1 MERQIYDER
10 NGLWYELCGGCYVP
24 CLEAPESPRVGKF
37 GRLRNTFLREHQS
50 AIYTGMLFGGKLK
63 LNALL
68 EETDRQA
75 NEMLDQ
81 LIRQYAADEQIT
93 EELKA
98 NDQMAWVQTMNN
110 IRNRAEEVVLSELIY
125 C

>member
-10 NGLWYELCGGCYVP
+10 NGLWYELCGDYYLP
-24 CLEAPESPRVGKF
+24 CLETPESPRAGKF
-37 GRLRNTFLREHQS
+37 GRIRSTFLRERQG
-50 AIYTGMLFGGKLK
+50 AIYTGMLFSGK
-63 LNALL
+63 LNAHL
-68 EETDRQA
+68 EEIDRQA
-75 NEMLDQ
+75 NEMLDR
-81 LIRQYAADEQIT
+81 LIEQYAVAEQIT

-98 NDQMAWVQTMNN
+98 NDQMAWVQTMNS

>member
-10 NGLWYELCGGCYVP
+10 NGLWYELCGDYYVP

-37 GRLRNTFLREHQS
+37 GRMRNTFLREHQS
-50 AIYTGMLFGGKLK
+50 AIYTGMLFSGK
-63 LNALL
+63 LNAHL
-68 EETDRQA
+68 EEIDRQA
-75 NEMLDQ
+75 NEMLDR
-81 LIRQYAADEQIT
+81 LVWEYAAAEQIT
-93 EELKA
+93 EALKA
-98 NDQMAWVQTMNN
+98 NDQMAWVQAMNN

>member
-10 NGLWYELCGGCYVP
+10 NGLWYELCGDYYVP

-37 GRLRNTFLREHQS
+37 GRLRNTFLREHRG
-50 AIYTGMLFGGKLK
+50 AIYTGMLFSGK
-63 LNALL
+63 LNAHL
-68 EETDRQA
+68 EEIDRQA
-75 NEMLDQ
+75 NEMLDR
-81 LIRQYAADEQIT
+81 LIEQYAAAEQIT
-93 EELKA
+93 EERKA
-98 NDQMAWVQTMNN
+98 NDQMAWVQTMNS

>member
-1 MERQIYDER
+1 
-10 NGLWYELCGGCYVP
+10 
-24 CLEAPESPRVGKF
+24 
-37 GRLRNTFLREHQS
+37 
-50 AIYTGMLFGGKLK
+50 MLYSGK
-63 LNALL
+63 LNAHL

-81 LIRQYAADEQIT
+81 LVRQYAAAEHIT

-98 NDQMAWVQTMNN
+98 NDQLAWVQAMNG